1 MQIKFC
7 QTWQEEHTYSY
18 KYLFCTCA
26 ALDFGFTLVTSVIS
40 KSNDAHVWKTIYFL
54 TLILMGIGTHSV
66 YVQNIVSALLHFLPD
81 RWRFRWKI
89 KCSILAGVCCV
100 AMVIGL
106 LLTSQVILL
115 QIFFFYIVMM
125 FVLLELFL
133 FHLKSNKSFKCT
145 IHALLWKV

>member
-1 MQIKFC
+1 MLIIISNLLHLLSKFSSFMQ
-7 QTWQEEHTYSY
+7 TYSY

-115 QIFFFYIVMM
+115 QIFF
-125 FVLLELFL
+125 
-133 FHLKSNKSFKCT
+133 SF
-145 IHALLWKV
+145 IL

>member
-1 MQIKFC
+1 MHIC
-7 QTWQEEHTYSY
+7 SY
-18 KYLFCTCA
+18 RYLFCTCA

-54 TLILMGIGTHSV
+54 TLILMGVGTHSV

-81 RWRFRWKI
+81 RWRFRWKF

-106 LLTSQVILL
+106 LLTSQVIFL
-115 QIFFFYIVMM
+115 QIFFFYIEMI

-133 FHLKSNKSFKCT
+133 LHLKCNKYF
-145 IHALLWKV
+145 